1 MANADTDDKIFMG
14 KAAKPQYLS
23 LNLANRHGMVTGA
36 TGTGKTVTLQTMAEG
51 LSRAG
56 VPVFAADIKGDL
68 SGISQPGDAK
78 DWVVKRCKEIDMKY
92 EPDEFPV
99 IFWDLFGE
107 QGHPIAAPR
116 PQGFAR
122 DLDLYR

>member
-1 MANADTDDKIFMG
+1 MANADTDDKIFIG

-23 LNLANRHGMVTGA
+23 LNLTNRHGMVTGA

-68 SGISQPGDAK
+68 SGISQPGDAQGL
-78 DWVVKRCKEIDMKY
+78 DRQALQRNRY
-92 EPDEFPV
+92 EVRSRTSF
-99 IFWDLFGE
+99 
-107 QGHPIAAPR
+107 R
-116 PQGFAR
+116 
-122 DLDLYR
+122 